1 MMSELSNALSP
12 IKKSLKL
19 AKITRFAFWI
29 QKVIFEAIEKPT
41 FEIFLRSKKTS
52 IFSKNFFQKMSSK
65 KFSRGPIKNPRP
77 VTLGKLIL
85 PDTMVTK
92 SRRLEPY

>member
-29 QKVIFEAIEKPT
+29 QKVIFEAREANN
-41 FEIFLRSKKTS
+41 FQIFWWPKKRF

-77 VTLGKLIL
+77 V
-85 PDTMVTK
+85 
-92 SRRLEPY
+92 